1 MRRTRSAEPR
11 RVSKRAYPCSILGHV
26 EPIFLTV
33 EIRLVSGRLLN
44 KLTVKDYSITS
55 ILESRTCTTLC
66 MCKYRF
72 KLLYQGDEIGYNRS
86 MFQLLKGNRLGQ
98 ITCVV
103 LPPENCTECG
113 AAAVP
118 SGWNNLLTGLPEYH
132 KKCRCGD
139 CIYREHGWRTK
150 RLWTQMV
157 VAWHRSLS
165 VPRVAKDT
173 YSLVAPRTAPESVE
187 LMLLGS

>member
-1 MRRTRSAEPR
+1 M
-11 RVSKRAYPCSILGHV
+11 

-33 EIRLVSGRLLN
+33 EIRLVSGRLLD

-66 MCKYRF
+66 MCKCRF
-72 KLLYQGDEIGYNRS
+72 KLLYQGDEICYNQS

-103 LPPENCTECG
+103 LPPENCSKCG

-118 SGWNNLLTGLPEYH
+118 SGWKNILTGVPEYH
-132 KKCRCGD
+132 KKCRCLCYKFD
-139 CIYREHGWRTK
+139 ECGWRPK
-150 RLWTQMV
+150 RLWTQIV
-157 VAWHRSLS
+157 VAWHRS
-165 VPRVAKDT
+165 RI
-173 YSLVAPRTAPESVE
+173 E
-187 LMLLGS
+187 LAADADGL

>member
-1 MRRTRSAEPR
+1 ME
-11 RVSKRAYPCSILGHV
+11 VLYGV
-26 EPIFLTV
+26 WV
-33 EIRLVSGRLLN
+33 EIRLVSGRLLD

-72 KLLYQGDEIGYNRS
+72 KLLYQGDEICYNRS

-103 LPPENCTECG
+103 LPPENLTCE
-113 AAAVP
+113 AAVVR

-132 KKCRCGD
+132 KKMPVCRLHIQRVWVEDKEIMDTNGS
-139 CIYREHGWRTK
+139 
-150 RLWTQMV
+150 
-157 VAWHRSLS
+157 SL
-165 VPRVAKDT
+165 A
-173 YSLVAPRTAPESVE
+173 
-187 LMLLGS
+187 